1 MSRYIDYDDPK
12 TWEMVRQS
20 HLLDEKAS
28 VEELQ
33 TQLALDLGDAEVW
46 AEAEAG
52 EDETDLGLMFGFT
65 VGGGEHTIS
74 ITEFDRCRRLAD
86 FYISAA
92 MLHKKL
98 GVGSEFDR
106 ISAEREQMEY
116 DEGNDRRAAILAQKE
131 KKAAS

>member
-1 MSRYIDYDDPK
+1 MSHYIDYDDPK
-12 TWEMVRQS
+12 TWEMVRES

-33 TQLALDLGDAEVW
+33 KQLALALGDAEVW

-52 EDETDLGLMFGFT
+52 EDETDLGLTFGFT
-65 VGGGEHTIS
+65 VDGDYEHTFS
-74 ITEFDRCRRLAD
+74 ITEFDRCRRIAEL
-86 FYISAA
+86 YMSAA

-116 DEGNDRRAAILAQKE
+116 DEGNDRRAAILAQKA
-131 KKAAS
+131 KSVS